1 MGVRTKFTVLLS
13 EPHRWLLVG
22 MTRKFIGATF
32 EGETKD
38 ADGGMWAECEL
49 EGDV

>member
-1 MGVRTKFTVLLS
+1 
-13 EPHRWLLVG
+13 
-22 MTRKFIGATF
+22 MTRKIIGATF

-49 EGDV
+49 EGDVLSTDVRIRLTLRIRFRD